1 MIDILTKYGVKKRT
15 ATAAKTVKHGAGAEF
30 STVRYDQYAKRFL
43 EFINKCIE
51 WWPWSLCS
59 HFHSAYKL
67 RRWRYFV
74 PQILCYK
81 WWSAKVTIKKHHF
94 LYGSLNDTS
103 HGTILCQRSH
113 CWFHFL
119 YNLHLWIVNFFFDC
133 TEQDN
138 FLFPVNN
145 CRKSCN
151 LQKKFDVIHILFCR
165 TQQKFLWKKKKP
177 QKLCRIFTIHL
188 EMF

>member
-1 MIDILTKYGVKKRT
+1 MVFFFKFPTESPRREIYFLAMIDILTKYGVKKRT

-59 HFHSAYKL
+59 HFHSVYKL

-81 WWSAKVTIKKHHF
+81 WWSAKVTIK
-94 LYGSLNDTS
+94 SITS
-103 HGTILCQRSH
+103 CMGVWMTRHVALFYVKGL
-113 CWFHFL
+113 
-119 YNLHLWIVNFFFDC
+119 IVNFIFC
-133 TEQDN
+133 TT
-138 FLFPVNN
+138 
-145 CRKSCN
+145 CTCG
-151 LQKKFDVIHILFCR
+151 
-165 TQQKFLWKKKKP
+165 
-177 QKLCRIFTIHL
+177 
-188 EMF
+188 